1 MRDMDQVQTIV
12 VGAGVIGL
20 AIARHLAVR
29 GHEVLVLE
37 AEAAIGQHTSSRN
50 SQVIHAG
57 IYYPYGTDQ
66 QVLCRRG
73 KAMLYDYCATR
84 HVGHARC
91 GKLTVAATVDRVAEL
106 HELVARGARNGVDDL
121 YVISAEE
128 MREREPAVVG
138 AGAMVSPSSGI
149 VDAPGLM
156 LSLLGEAE
164 AAGAMLALNA
174 PFVRARKHRSGF
186 QVEVGDRTQTTVLCR
201 NLVNSAAL
209 GAWSVAR
216 GIEALDQ
223 ALVPSQNL
231 AKGSYFSIR
240 GKSPFSALIYPMP
253 LVGSLGI
260 HSVQDLGGGVK
271 FGPNMQWQ
279 TDNKVEYSVDPALEP
294 VFAAEIRAYWPDLP
308 TGALQPDSAG
318 LRPRI
323 WGPGMAKREFEF
335 QSEAQHGVPG
345 LVNLF
350 GFESPGLTSC
360 LAIGEHVA
368 GLLGEKGD

>member
-1 MRDMDQVQTIV
+1 MDHVQTVV

-29 GHEVLVLE
+29 GHDVLILE

-57 IYYPYGTDQ
+57 IYYPRGSIQ
-66 QVLCRRG
+66 QVLCLKG

-91 GKLTVAATVDRVAEL
+91 GKLTVAPSADRVGEL
-106 HELVARGARNGVDDL
+106 QALVARGAANGVDDL
-121 YVISAEE
+121 YVISADE
-128 MREREPAVVG
+128 MRALEPAVAC

-156 LSLLGEAE
+156 LALLGEAE

-174 PFVRARKHRSGF
+174 RFLRAEVTPNGF
-186 QVEVGDRTQTTVLCR
+186 RIDVADAAETQLSCA
-201 NLVNSAAL
+201 NLINAAAL
-209 GAWSVAR
+209 GAWDVAN
-216 GIEALDQ
+216 GIAGLDPALI
-223 ALVPSQNL
+223 PPKNL
-231 AKGSYFSIR
+231 AKGNYFSISSA
-240 GKSPFSALIYPMP
+240 SPFSALIYPMP

-271 FGPNMQWQ
+271 FGPNMEWV
-279 TDNKVEYSVDPALEP
+279 DRVEYSVNPDLRQ
-294 VFAAEIRAYWPDLP
+294 VFEAAIRDYWPGLP
-308 TGALQPDSAG
+308 DGALQPDSAG
-318 LRPRI
+318 IRPRI
-323 WGPGMAKREFEF
+323 WGAGQAKREFEF
-335 QSEAQHGVPG
+335 QGAATHGLPG
-345 LVNLF
+345 LVQMF

-360 LAIGEHVA
+360 LAIAEHV
-368 GLLGEKGD
+368 GGMLLNEGT